1 MKTKLSLLLI
11 LVPFLIVAIPG
22 QLWAGDTGTKVEKI
36 RIIEP
41 GEAERCANDFFID
54 NIGEEEADLKVVL
67 GNKVYISEIM
77 QPGEKRAFDL
87 PATIHVARLRGRE
100 DLSLDEIAIIIN
112 LGPKAHLRVRCIDLR
127 DNPLKS
133 KDALSVFK

>member
-1 MKTKLSLLLI
+1 MKTIFS
-11 LVPFLIVAIPG
+11 FLYIMIVVMVIGAPANV
-22 QLWAGDTGTKVEKI
+22 WAGDTGTKVEKI

-54 NIGEEEADLKVVL
+54 NIGKEEADLKVVL
-67 GNKVYISEIM
+67 GNKVYISEIL
-77 QPGEKRAFDL
+77 QPGERRAFDL

-100 DLSLDEIAIIIN
+100 DLSFDDVAIIIN

-133 KDALSVFK
+133 KDALTVFK